1 MEVLIKTKFNR
12 GDRVWMPDGNGGKI
26 AGRVMG
32 LVLFRAELSESPE
45 RIVSQSLN
53 YHCVDIDRK
62 SLCSTNTNLKKD
74 SFRFYLA
81 NYDTGIKNR
90 RDNFFVTH

>member
-62 SLCSTNTNLKKD
+62 E
-74 SFRFYLA
+74 
-81 NYDTGIKNR
+81 
-90 RDNFFVTH
+90 FVFHEYQLEKR